1 MFINTLFYNLKYFLN
16 HRKSEIYKH
25 FYLELI
31 YIDVIFITM
40 LFFSQYILVIICNGC
55 NFAIR

>member
-16 HRKSEIYKH
+16 RRKCEIYKH

-40 LFFSQYILVIICNGC
+40 LFFSQ
-55 NFAIR
+55 